1 MRDINHRDKQNFQA
15 VINITSA
22 AHLLSKVPDADATK
36 CYVELIQCVM
46 DSYLDKSLDSL
57 TRIEKIWYVTFFM
70 RYWWK
75 WLMLNKGYTLKD
87 HFVTSNAY
95 MCIEMNAHAL
105 IVFLMTVREY
115 GANCFLPWLL
125 GSQVCEAIFRT
136 ARSVSSIFSTTINFG
151 MLGLLQRLCHLH
163 IQLALQADSSEEI
176 LFPRTVKHKVQEQSF
191 NLLEVTNAKI
201 DEAVKKGQKRA
212 EEMVQK
218 LGMTELFKKHSLW
231 GRKIS
236 IVGIDGGTH
245 KNSDCDADNDCD
257 ADSDS
262 DDNGEDD
269 GVNLEGLQNVACFNE
284 DISIHE
290 SIQVSED
297 LKRMTENNIV
307 DNALQQKM
315 QKQQKIFYKQIPSST
330 IPMYQQVETSDDS
343 KQLQKEKL
351 KSISTMKKFNPFVEV
366 ITSSNKK
373 ILIRKTTSLWLLQE
387 GEWIS
392 ADRLFRVKYKQP
404 YSDHVS
410 DIKTSQKDKPII
422 IADPPSN
429 DIVVIDDNNDTNF
442 STQWLKIGGIS
453 LYDSDK
459 QII

>member
-1 MRDINHRDKQNFQA
+1 
-15 VINITSA
+15 
-22 AHLLSKVPDADATK
+22 
-36 CYVELIQCVM
+36 
-46 DSYLDKSLDSL
+46 
-57 TRIEKIWYVTFFM
+57 
-70 RYWWK
+70 
-75 WLMLNKGYTLKD
+75 
-87 HFVTSNAY
+87 
-95 MCIEMNAHAL
+95 
-105 IVFLMTVREY
+105 
-115 GANCFLPWLL
+115 
-125 GSQVCEAIFRT
+125 
-136 ARSVSSIFSTTINFG
+136 
-151 MLGLLQRLCHLH
+151 MLGLLQRLHHLH

-176 LFPRTVKHKVQEQSF
+176 LFPRRVKHKVQEQSF

-212 EEMVQK
+212 KEMVEK
-218 LGMTELFKKHSLW
+218 LGMAELFKKHSLW
-231 GRKIS
+231 GSKIS

-245 KNSDCDADNDCD
+245 KNADCDADDDCD

-262 DDNGEDD
+262 DDDGEDD
-269 GVNLEGLQNVACFNE
+269 GVNSEGLQNVACLNE

-290 SIQVSED
+290 SVQVSED
-297 LKRMTENNIV
+297 LKRMTENNII

-330 IPMYQQVETSDDS
+330 IPMYQQVEKSDDS
-343 KQLQKEKL
+343 KRLQKEKL

-373 ILIRKTTSLWLLQE
+373 ILIRKTTALWLLQE
-387 GEWIS
+387 GERIS
-392 ADRLFRVKYKQP
+392 ADRLFRVRCKHP

-429 DIVVIDDNNDTNF
+429 DIVVIDDSNDTNF

-453 LYDSDK
+453 LHDSDK
-459 QII
+459 RIILDKQWLWGTHLSAVQFLFKRQFPQIKGLEDTALVLCEGNTIAPEVFKFCI